1 MKTKLLFAAALAMA
15 ATWSTHASVPPP
27 ASANYKCGIKPLP
40 PLGCKRSDAVCICER
55 TGPYGSGETCRW
67 VFMGC
72 GS

>member
-1 MKTKLLFAAALAMA
+1 MKYAIAMMMIVVGQGGA
-15 ATWSTHASVPPP
+15 HLMQPEPVR
-27 ASANYKCGIKPLP
+27 ANYKCGMKPLP